1 MGNGFGKKGTASA
14 TAVLPS
20 AEGPAHGL
28 RPSTGLCRDRSLLG
42 ARSVVFVREIV
53 GVGRHNCGHEQDPNE
68 CEKNKEIV
76 DHVVCLEPPKMTESL
91 SDHRLDP
98 ARLESNL
105 SSACATSEGGD
116 PPRFVTLERNHRA
129 ARRETSVRDFWG
141 SPRYAANSLKR
152 IRLARA

>member
-1 MGNGFGKKGTASA
+1 M
-14 TAVLPS
+14 
-20 AEGPAHGL
+20 H
-28 RPSTGLCRDRSLLG
+28 
-42 ARSVVFVREIV
+42 
-53 GVGRHNCGHEQDPNE
+53 
-68 CEKNKEIV
+68 
-76 DHVVCLEPPKMTESL
+76 HVVCLSPPKMTESL

-129 ARRETSVRDFWG
+129 ARRETSVRDFRG